1 MSAAAAA
8 TAASDAP
15 SVAQLQA
22 ASASLL
28 ASLAECEHK
37 MKVELRLRA
46 SAHQISHAQTDKRA
60 RKEAEAQVAVANQ
73 NIEQLAIHVLQVASD
88 FSIVNERLAVVED
101 WEKRLAKGEQVGPMP
116 PPRNTAFEFRISDA
130 HKSTNELYRPP
141 LKRATMLPPRGDS
154 VAADAHN
161 DNHHPQTPP
170 RLPPK
175 VDISRTSSSN
185 TFADNHPGSFSN
197 NTSPCSSMAPVEVSQ
212 HELNERVRQ
221 QAAELARKEQEL
233 MSLTALLREAEGH
246 LRRMQQAPPPP
257 TPPRGDSEAHT
268 RLTQENEHLAQQLAE
283 TQQTLAW
290 TESTTGEQLRALEA
304 ESRIAASS
312 LQVAREQA
320 KMLEAKL
327 KERGF
332 PQDALD
338 AIEAASNSKA
348 LAMDLQRD
356 IERLQSRN
364 GSLEAQTRHVAR
376 LLETRNAD
384 VQPIPQSREQLLIEG
399 LQAQIAAVEN
409 SLLTHK
415 EHSAR
420 KRRALKD
427 ALAKSQ
433 REAAALRQAYDSLW
447 NGQGGSSA
455 GSSHQPSRETES
467 GGEGSLSSPIP
478 IISLSVDESA
488 DSLRRTLS
496 RSNRELVNAR
506 REIVQLDSSWTQASR
521 QQMQE
526 YQNMIVD
533 LERSMSVLT
542 QELENVQNE
551 NTTLKDQLQQ
561 QQQQRKQQQQQQQQ
575 QQRQQQPQQAQAAAR
590 DVFSGSNGASPSL
603 NSLEGPEDAD
613 ATNLARTNSSGP
625 EANINRL
632 SADLRTALT
641 DRDNHAT
648 RVAALETTVSDVNNQ
663 KLALQTEL
671 DAVRAQLVD
680 ARAEVE
686 AATKRLSEAL
696 ADAAAKSRWLIA
708 AAAQANAEKDDVVA
722 KNAVEIAGLVSAKA
736 DAEAEIQSLRAE
748 MKKREAKALDLEAA
762 GNVAAA
768 RIATL
773 ERQLAAVSGEEQ
785 AR

>member
-1 MSAAAAA
+1 MSAA

-46 SAHQISHAQTDKRA
+46 SARQISHAQTDKRA

-101 WEKRLAKGEQVGPMP
+101 WEKRSRAGESVGPMP
-116 PPRNTAFEFRISDA
+116 PPRNTTSDFRISDA
-130 HKSTNELYRPP
+130 HKGTNELYRPP

-154 VAADAHN
+154 AAADAHHEN
-161 DNHHPQTPP
+161 QPQTPP
-170 RLPPK
+170 RLPSK
-175 VDISRTSSSN
+175 VGISRTSSSN
-185 TFADNHPGSFSN
+185 TFADNHIGSFSN
-197 NTSPCSSMAPVEVSQ
+197 NTSPSSSTALLEISP
-212 HELNERVRQ
+212 HELNERVRH
-221 QAAELARKEQEL
+221 QAAELARKDQEL
-233 MSLTALLREAEGH
+233 VSLTALLREAEGH

-257 TPPRGDSEAHT
+257 TPPRSDSEAHT
-268 RLTQENEHLAQQLAE
+268 RLTQENEHLAQKLAE

-312 LQVAREQA
+312 LQVARGQA
-320 KMLEAKL
+320 QLLEAKL

-384 VQPIPQSREQLLIEG
+384 VQPTPQSREHLLIEG

-409 SLLTHK
+409 SLLTSK
-415 EHSAR
+415 EQSAR

-433 REAAALRQAYDSLW
+433 REAAALRQAYDSLL
-447 NGQGGSSA
+447 NGHGGSSA
-455 GSSHQPSRETES
+455 GSSQLLLPRESES

-478 IISLSVDESA
+478 TIALPAEESA

-496 RSNRELVNAR
+496 KSNRELVNAR
-506 REIVQLDSSWTQASR
+506 REIVQMESSWTHASR

-533 LERSMSVLT
+533 LERSMGVLT

-561 QQQQRKQQQQQQQQ
+561 QQQQQKQ
-575 QQRQQQPQQAQAAAR
+575 QQAQAAAP
-590 DVFSGSNGASPSL
+590 DVFNGSDGASPSL
-603 NSLEGPEDAD
+603 NSLEGAVDA
-613 ATNLARTNSSGP
+613 AAANSAKTNASTL

-648 RVAALETTVSDVNNQ
+648 RVAALETAVIDVNNQ
-663 KLALQTEL
+663 KHALQTEL
-671 DAVRAQLVD
+671 DAVRAQLLD
-680 ARAEVE
+680 ARSEVE
-686 AATKRLSEAL
+686 AATKRLSEAQ

-708 AAAQANAEKDDVVA
+708 AAAQANAEMDDVVA
-722 KNAVEIAGLVSAKA
+722 KNAVELAQLVSAKA

-748 MKKREAKALDLEAA
+748 MKKKEAKILEVEAV

-768 RIATL
+768 RIASL
-773 ERQLAAVSGEEQ
+773 ERQLAAFDADAQ
-785 AR
+785 DR

>member
-1 MSAAAAA
+1 MSAAAAS
-8 TAASDAP
+8 TTASDAP
-15 SVAQLQA
+15 SVSQLQA

-46 SAHQISHAQTDKRA
+46 SARQISYAQTDKRA

-101 WEKRLAKGEQVGPMP
+101 WEKRSRAGESVGPMP
-116 PPRNTAFEFRISDA
+116 PPRNTTSDFRISDA
-130 HKSTNELYRPP
+130 HKGTNELYRPP

-154 VAADAHN
+154 AATDAHHEN
-161 DNHHPQTPP
+161 QPQTPP

-185 TFADNHPGSFSN
+185 TFADNHVGSFSN
-197 NTSPCSSMAPVEVSQ
+197 NTSPTSSMAHLEISP
-212 HELNERVRQ
+212 HELNERVRH
-221 QAAELARKEQEL
+221 QAAELARKDQEL
-233 MSLTALLREAEGH
+233 VSLTALLREAEGH

-257 TPPRGDSEAHT
+257 TPPRSDSEAHT
-268 RLTQENEHLAQQLAE
+268 RLTQENEHLAQKLAE

-312 LQVAREQA
+312 LQVARGQA
-320 KMLEAKL
+320 QLLEAKL

-384 VQPIPQSREQLLIEG
+384 VQPTPQSREHLLIEG

-409 SLLTHK
+409 SLLTNK
-415 EHSAR
+415 EQSAR

-427 ALAKSQ
+427 TLAKSQ
-433 REAAALRQAYDSLW
+433 REAAALRQAYDNLL
-447 NGQGGSSA
+447 NGHGGSSA
-455 GSSHQPSRETES
+455 GSSQLLLLPRESES

-478 IISLSVDESA
+478 TIALPAEESA

-506 REIVQLDSSWTQASR
+506 REIVQMESSWTHASR

-533 LERSMSVLT
+533 LERSMGVLT

-561 QQQQRKQQQQQQQQ
+561 QQQQQKQ
-575 QQRQQQPQQAQAAAR
+575 RQAQAAAP
-590 DVFSGSNGASPSL
+590 DVFNGSDGASPSL
-603 NSLEGPEDAD
+603 NSLEYAEDAAAANSAKPN
-613 ATNLARTNSSGP
+613 ATTP

-648 RVAALETTVSDVNNQ
+648 RVAALESTVIDLNNQ
-663 KLALQTEL
+663 KHALQTEL
-671 DAVRAQLVD
+671 DAVRAQLLD
-680 ARAEVE
+680 ARSEVE
-686 AATKRLSEAL
+686 AATKRLLEAQ

-722 KNAVEIAGLVSAKA
+722 KNAVELAQLVSAKA

-748 MKKREAKALDLEAA
+748 MKKKEAKILEVEAV

-768 RIATL
+768 RIASL
-773 ERQLAAVSGEEQ
+773 ERQLAAFDADAQ
-785 AR
+785 DR

>member
-1 MSAAAAA
+1 MSAVAAA

-46 SAHQISHAQTDKRA
+46 SARQISHAQTDKRA

-101 WEKRLAKGEQVGPMP
+101 WEKRSRAGESVGPMP
-116 PPRNTAFEFRISDA
+116 PPRNTTSEFRISDA
-130 HKSTNELYRPP
+130 HKGANELYRPP

-154 VAADAHN
+154 AAADAHHEN
-161 DNHHPQTPP
+161 QPQTPP

-185 TFADNHPGSFSN
+185 TFADNHIGSFSN
-197 NTSPCSSMAPVEVSQ
+197 NTSPTSSMAPLEISP
-212 HELNERVRQ
+212 HELNERVRH
-221 QAAELARKEQEL
+221 QAAELARKDQEL

-257 TPPRGDSEAHT
+257 TPPRSDSEAHT
-268 RLTQENEHLAQQLAE
+268 RLTQENEHLAQKLAE

-312 LQVAREQA
+312 LQVARGQA
-320 KMLEAKL
+320 QLLEAKL

-384 VQPIPQSREQLLIEG
+384 VQPTPQSREHLLIEG

-409 SLLTHK
+409 SLLTTK
-415 EHSAR
+415 EQSAR

-433 REAAALRQAYDSLW
+433 REAAALRLAYENLL
-447 NGQGGSSA
+447 NGHGGSSA
-455 GSSHQPSRETES
+455 GSSQLPRESES
-467 GGEGSLSSPIP
+467 GGQSSLSSPIP
-478 IISLSVDESA
+478 TIALPAEESA

-496 RSNRELVNAR
+496 RSNRELLNAR
-506 REIVQLDSSWTQASR
+506 REIVQMESSWTQASR

-533 LERSMSVLT
+533 LERSMGVLT

-561 QQQQRKQQQQQQQQ
+561 QQQQQKQ
-575 QQRQQQPQQAQAAAR
+575 QQAQAAAH
-590 DVFSGSNGASPSL
+590 DVFNGSDGASPSL
-603 NSLEGPEDAD
+603 NSLEDAEDA
-613 ATNLARTNSSGP
+613 AAANSAKTNASTL

-632 SADLRTALT
+632 SADLRTALI

-648 RVAALETTVSDVNNQ
+648 RVAALETTVIDVNNQ
-663 KLALQTEL
+663 KHALQTEL
-671 DAVRAQLVD
+671 DAIRAQLLD
-680 ARAEVE
+680 ARSEVE
-686 AATKRLSEAL
+686 AATKRLLEAQ

-722 KNAVEIAGLVSAKA
+722 KNAVELAQLVSAKA

-748 MKKREAKALDLEAA
+748 MKKKEAKILEVEAV

-768 RIATL
+768 RIASL
-773 ERQLAAVSGEEQ
+773 ERQLAAFNADAQ
-785 AR
+785 DR